1 MLNRLLEFVLFI
13 RFTGT
18 VNLVSTSTIAVIEKV
33 VDVFYPVKVYVQ
45 NNLPGVMP
53 TKYPG
58 SGSHYGSYLANYS
71 SVTLFGLPNTPYY
84 FKIVGLT
91 NNFDSGLVKG
101 TIDNWTRIFESNR
114 GEGGE
119 CSISDPIGT
128 ECYINNNFNPYIDL
142 ITDNTGF
149 ISLLF
154 LHCGYV
160 KEHDVYINL
169 EIYEKRRE
177 KYVEITSAYIYVD

>member
-1 MLNRLLEFVLFI
+1 MS
-13 RFTGT
+13 FTGT

-33 VDVFYPVKVYVQ
+33 VDVFYPVKVSVQ

-53 TKYPG
+53 AKYPG
-58 SGSHYGSYLANYS
+58 SGSHYGSYLAKYS
-71 SVTLFGLPNTPYY
+71 SVSLYGLPNTPYY

-114 GEGGE
+114 GEGGL
-119 CSISDPIGT
+119 CSNSDLVGT
-128 ECYINNNFNPYIDL
+128 ECYIGNNFNRYIDL

-154 LHCGYV
+154 LHCGHI
-160 KEHDVYINL
+160 KEHDLYINL

-177 KYVEITSAYIYVD
+177 KYAKITSAYVYVDH

>member
-1 MLNRLLEFVLFI
+1 M
-13 RFTGT
+13 FTGT

-33 VDVFYPVKVYVQ
+33 VDVFYSVKVSVQ

-58 SGSHYGSYLANYS
+58 TGSHYGSYLAKYS
-71 SVTLFGLPNTPYY
+71 SVNLYGLPNTPYY
-84 FKIVGLT
+84 FKIVSLT

-114 GEGGE
+114 GEGGN
-119 CSISDPIGT
+119 CSNSDPVGT
-128 ECYINNNFNPYIDL
+128 ECYINNDFNRYIDL

-154 LHCGYV
+154 LHCGHI
-160 KEHDVYINL
+160 KEHDVNINL

-177 KYVEITSAYIYVD
+177 KYVEITSAYIYVVH